1 MITEPADFFLL
12 KSMSELP
19 VYTSSP
25 VLARLECSR
34 FVFFYFEVISLQAHT
49 CALFKS
55 NGPAQYGPS
64 IYCCNKLFMRAISRA
79 AASFLEGI
87 AVSQHSH
94 VSADVSVHYIGQR
107 RAYQAKTCSLSGP
120 LPFVLAPSPPSITPS
135 AHCHSSCW
143 PHPPTP
149 SMLHPPPPPTI
160 RFNRVCARLR
170 GPRAH
175 VICHSN

>member
-1 MITEPADFFLL
+1 M
-12 KSMSELP
+12 
-19 VYTSSP
+19 
-25 VLARLECSR
+25 
-34 FVFFYFEVISLQAHT
+34 ISLQAHT
-49 CALFKS
+49 CALFCFKS
-55 NGPAQYGPS
+55 NGPVQYGPS
-64 IYCCNKLFMRAISRA
+64 IYCRNKLFMRAISRA

-143 PHPPTP
+143 
-149 SMLHPPPPPTI
+149 LHPRLPRCPPQRSGLI
-160 RFNRVCARLR
+160 ECVQGSEALARTSFVTQTDSSARR
-170 GPRAH
+170 GKEDCGPL
-175 VICHSN
+175 